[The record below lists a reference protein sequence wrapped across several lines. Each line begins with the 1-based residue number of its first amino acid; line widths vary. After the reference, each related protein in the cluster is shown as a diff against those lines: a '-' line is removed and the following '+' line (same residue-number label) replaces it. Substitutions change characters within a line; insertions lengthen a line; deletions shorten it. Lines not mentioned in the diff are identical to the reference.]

1 MTMNWYPLVMQPVFH
16 TRVWGGRRLE
26 TVMHKTLPDSQPYG
40 ESWEMHDTT
49 TIANG
54 PLAGQAIGDLVRQY
68 GAELIGPDNNPEE
81 GMPLLL
87 KILDANDWLSVQVH
101 PDDAQAKQLE
111 GDPRGKTE
119 AWIVL
124 AADPGARLV
133 IGLRPGT
140 TREAAAEAIKE
151 GNLESLLVSV
161 EVHEGDVLYI
171 AANTIHALGPGVMI
185 YEIQQSSDITYRM
198 YDWNRLGLDGQPR
211 PLHVD
216 KALEV
221 SSFGTIPTIHHTIM
235 TDGEMLSGPYFATWQ
250 HKLTGTPLTLPT
262 NGHFHTL
269 TCIEGQVEVSANDQ
283 TETLQTG
290 QTALIPAALEAFTLS
305 GAGRVLRSFQA

>member
-1 MTMNWYPLVMQPVFH
+1 MDWYPLIMQSVFH

-26 TVMHKTLPDSQPYG
+26 SVMHKTLPDNQPYG

-49 TIANG
+49 PVANG
-54 PLAGQAIGDLVRQY
+54 PLAGQTLGDLVRQY
-68 GAELIGPDNNPEE
+68 GAEIVGPDNNPEE
-81 GMPLLL
+81 GMPLLV
-87 KILDANDWLSVQVH
+87 KILDASDWLSVQVH

-124 AADPGARLV
+124 AADAGARLV
-133 IGLRPGT
+133 IGMRPGT

-185 YEIQQSSDITYRM
+185 YEIQQSSDITYRL

-211 PLHVD
+211 PLHVE
-216 KALEV
+216 KGLEV
-221 SSFGTIPTIHHTIM
+221 SAFGTIPTIQHAII

-250 HKLTGTPLTLPT
+250 HKLAGAPLTLPT
-262 NGHFHTL
+262 EGHFHAL
-269 TCIEGQVEVSANDQ
+269 TCIQGAVEVTANGH
-283 TETLQTG
+283 TERLQTG
-290 QTALIPAALEAFTLS
+290 QTALIPAAIDVFTLS
-305 GAGRVLRSFQA
+305 GSGRVLRSFQP

>member
-1 MTMNWYPLVMQPVFH
+1 MTMNWYPLVMQPMFH

-26 TVMHKTLPDSQPYG
+26 SIMHKTLPDDQPYG

-49 TIANG
+49 AVANG
-54 PLAGQAIGDLVRQY
+54 PLAGQTIGDLVRQY
-68 GAELIGPDNNPEE
+68 GAEMIGPNNNPDE
-81 GMPLLL
+81 GMPLLV

-101 PDDAQAKQLE
+101 PDDAQAKHLE

-124 AADPGARLV
+124 FADPGARLV

-140 TREAAAEAIKE
+140 TRAAAAEAIKE
-151 GNLESLLVSV
+151 GNLEALLVSV
-161 EVHEGDVLYI
+161 EVHEGNVLYI

-198 YDWNRLGLDGQPR
+198 YDWNRLGLDGKPR

-221 SSFGTIPTIHHTIM
+221 SSFSGLPAIHHTIM
-235 TDGEMLSGPYFATWQ
+235 ADGELLSGPYFVTWQ
-250 HKLTGTPLTLPT
+250 HKLHNTPLTLPT
-262 NGHFHTL
+262 QGHFHTL
-269 TCIEGQVEVSANDQ
+269 TCIECTVSVSANAH
-283 TETLQTG
+283 TETLHAG
-290 QTALIPAALEAFTLS
+290 QTALIPAALDVFTLD
-305 GAGRVLRSFQA
+305 GAGRVLRSFQP

>member
-1 MTMNWYPLVMQPVFH
+1 MQPVFH

-26 TVMHKTLPDSQPYG
+26 TIMHKTLPDAQPYG

-49 TIANG
+49 PVANG
-54 PLAGQAIGDLVRQY
+54 PFAGQTIGALVRQY
-68 GAELIGPDNNPEE
+68 GAEIIGPDSNPDE
-81 GMPLLL
+81 GMPLLV

-101 PDDAQAKQLE
+101 PDDAQAKRLE
-111 GDPRGKTE
+111 SDPRGKTE

-124 AADPGARLV
+124 SADAGARLV

-151 GNLESLLVSV
+151 GNLESMLVSA
-161 EVHEGDVLYI
+161 EVQTGDVLYI
-171 AANTIHALGPGVMI
+171 AANTIHALGPGLLI

-198 YDWNRLGLDGQPR
+198 YDWNRLGLDGKPR

-216 KALEV
+216 KALDV
-221 SSFGTIPTIHHTIM
+221 SSFGSLPTIHHTM
-235 TDGEMLSGPYFATWQ
+235 VADGELLSGPYFVTWQ
-250 HKLTGTPLTLPT
+250 HKIHGTPVSLPT

-269 TCIEGQVEVSANDQ
+269 TCIEGSVTVEANGH
-283 TETLQTG
+283 TETLSTG
-290 QTALIPAALEAFTLS
+290 QTALIPAAVDSFTLS
-305 GAGRVLRSFQA
+305 GGGRVLRSFQP